1 MTGLVADR
9 GQLAA
14 FVDLLFCHAPKGSWV
29 SLRAFRDD
37 VDGTWQATH
46 WPRVQI
52 NGAGLEP
59 LIDAAERWATTCA
72 QAAEPVVMAPPVV
85 ALRRATGAKESDVLA
100 GLVLSLD
107 ADRHPAEARRIA
119 VDLLGEPTVT
129 VESGGLWADPETG
142 ELQPKAHLHWRL
154 AKPATTAED
163 LATLKAAR
171 ADLVAITGTDA
182 SCKPTVHPLRWPGSW
197 HRKAEAKLCRIVAS
211 RDREIDL
218 HEAAAKLAASRPAVA
233 QPRPEA
239 PRAEPGN
246 LSDMID
252 VQLHHFRRVVELAE
266 DIPNPDLDWAEW
278 NRLGMAFWAAS
289 SGSEIGYEAFDL
301 FSQKSAKYDAK
312 ATRARWDHYRTSPP
326 SNLSVGTLVYAAG
339 HTRGGGT
346 EGEPPQKEEPKSDD
360 DPQPEEEPR
369 GERQAGPDPQPKAEA
384 PPKPEAQWPAPM
396 AEEAYHGIVGEIVR
410 TIEPQTEADP
420 HAVLVQL
427 LAAAGCMI
435 GNKPHLMVEATRHH
449 AKLNALII
457 GDTSKGRKGTSF
469 DRCLQPLEALD
480 PHWRSSKIVSGLS
493 SGEGLIWCVRDPIF
507 SKVKDKKT
515 GEVEDVMVD
524 PGIDDKRLLVVESE
538 FASVLRN
545 TARAGNTLSAT
556 LRDAWDKTDLRSLTK
571 NSPAQATGAHIAIVA
586 HITADE
592 LRRELDRTEVANGL
606 ANRFLMV
613 GARRSK
619 RLPFG
624 GEPIDWREITDRLRP
639 AVQTAR
645 FDIGQ
650 VHWTL
655 GAKDDWCAVYGELS
669 DGKAGLLGAVTGRAE
684 AQVLRLALTYALL
697 DGLAFIDREHIRAGL
712 AVWEYCEATAQFVFG
727 ESLGDPVADGI
738 MQALKAAGP
747 SGMSRTDISAA
758 FGRHVSASQISN
770 ALSILAATGRVE
782 RQVIQTGGRPS
793 EVWRVKR

>member
-1 MTGLVADR
+1 MSGLVAAR
-9 GQLAA
+9 GHLQL
-14 FVDLLFCHAPKGSWV
+14 FVELLFPHAPESSWA

-37 VDGTWQATH
+37 ADGVWQFKQ

-52 NGAGLEP
+52 NGAGLGP
-59 LIDAAERWATTCA
+59 LIDAAEQFATRCA
-72 QAAEPVVMAPPVV
+72 QAREAVVFAPPVCTLKAAGSAKGDDV
-85 ALRRATGAKESDVLA
+85 AGGLA
-100 GLVLSLD
+100 LSVECDKRPGEAPQILSGL
-107 ADRHPAEARRIA
+107 I
-119 VDLLGEPTVT
+119 GEPTVV
-129 VESGGLWADPETG
+129 VESGGLWTDPETG
-142 ELQPKAHLHWRL
+142 EVQPKVHLHWRL
-154 AKPATTAED
+154 AKPATTPEEIA
-163 LATLKAAR
+163 LLRQAR
-171 ADLVAITGTDA
+171 ADACELVGGDGTA
-182 SCKPTVHPLRWPGSW
+182 KAVVHPLRWPGSW
-197 HRKAEAKLCRIVAS
+197 HRKGEPKLCRIVAS
-211 RDREIDL
+211 QDREIDL
-218 HEAAAKLAASRPAVA
+218 HEAAAALAAAIRPDE
-233 QPRPEA
+233 RA
-239 PRAEPGN
+239 PRAEAPRPERGN
-246 LSDMID
+246 LSDVFD
-252 VQLHHFRRVVELAE
+252 DGHVHHRRRVVDLAE
-266 DIPNPDLDWAEW
+266 MIPNPDLDWAEW

-289 SGSEIGYEAFDL
+289 SGSEIGLEAFDI
-301 FSQKSAKYDAK
+301 FSRKSSKYDAA

-326 SNLSVGTLVYAAG
+326 SSLSVGTLVHAAG
-339 HTRGGGT
+339 LCGGNGP
-346 EGEPPQKEEPKSDD
+346 EP
-360 DPQPEEEPR
+360 DPQPEEESKSEHQP
-369 GERQAGPDPQPKAEA
+369 GPEPQPKSEA
-384 PPKPEAQWPAPM
+384 QPRPEPQWPAPM

-410 TIEPQTEADP
+410 MIEPQTEADP

-449 AKLNALII
+449 AKLDVLII

-469 DRCLQPLEALD
+469 DRCLQPLEVLD
-480 PHWRSSKIVSGLS
+480 PHWRESKIVSGLS
-493 SGEGLIWCVRDPIF
+493 SGEGLIWCVRDPIY
-507 SKVKDKKT
+507 KNEKDKKT
-515 GEVEDVMVD
+515 GEVELVMID
-524 PGIDDKRLLVVESE
+524 AGIDDKRLLVVESE
-538 FASVLRN
+538 FATVLRN

-606 ANRFLMV
+606 ANRFLMA

-624 GEPIDWREITDRLRP
+624 GQPIDWTEITDRLRP
-639 AVQTAR
+639 AVQKAR

-650 VHWTL
+650 VHWTF
-655 GAKDDWCAVYGELS
+655 GAKDDWTAVYDELS

-697 DGLAFIDREHIRAGL
+697 DGSGFIDSPHIRAGL

-747 SGMSRTDISAA
+747 AGMSRTDISAA
-758 FGRHVSASQISN
+758 FGRNVSASQIGN